1 MINVENQLRSYRHHK
16 EAIAMIQSQ
25 LDQLENGKIKISKIT
40 DEIFGGGVDIYSQYD
55 KLIVKKDKLRFRMIE
70 YKLEVAAS
78 DKALELLSE
87 VMPEGCEALKMKY
100 LYNKQNGYIADI
112 LGYDKR
118 TIIYK
123 IQNAKKKFV
132 ELFEEITV

>member
-1 MINVENQLRSYRHHK
+1 MINVENQLRGYRQHK

-25 LDQLENGKIKISKIT
+25 LDQLEEGKIKISKIT
-40 DEIFGGGVDIYSQYD
+40 DEVFGSGGDIYNQYD
-55 KLIVKKDKLRFRMIE
+55 KLIVKKDKLRFKLIE
-70 YKLEVAAS
+70 HKLEVAATE
-78 DKALELLSE
+78 KALELLNE

-100 LYNKQNGYIADI
+100 FYNKSNDYIADV

-123 IQNAKKKFV
+123 IQNAKNKFA
-132 ELFEEITV
+132 ELFEKIAI

>member
-1 MINVENQLRSYRHHK
+1 
-16 EAIAMIQSQ
+16 
-25 LDQLENGKIKISKIT
+25 
-40 DEIFGGGVDIYSQYD
+40 
-55 KLIVKKDKLRFRMIE
+55 MIE
-70 YKLEVAAS
+70 HKLEIAAI

-87 VMPEGCEALKMKY
+87 VMPESCEALKMKY
-100 LYNKQNGYIADI
+100 LYNKQNDYIADI